1 MTAPS
6 TPPAP
11 PATGA
16 PAPGSPGPWD
26 ERSRALLSA
35 RPPASPAAP
44 ASPATPAPTPAS
56 KPAPRR
62 GPADPVKA
70 LMHRHRALCERAV
83 DPLEIAAGLEA
94 HGITDRTAARFRHRD
109 VFSLAEELY
118 ARVPHGTDSG
128 AHGAAL
134 GAYDATLGA
143 YASHSGA
150 HAPTYAPVYA
160 ATHTPHAAPGRE
172 PAPAPAGSEHAPG
185 PGRSRP
191 ATGRARWTALA
202 LLPGAV
208 AATTLVALDHSTGQ
222 SRLAIGLA
230 GALTLSGVLSACL
243 RRGPLRARGRRV
255 PAAGLWTYWLLG
267 YLLCGDGLL
276 AALVAG
282 GPHGPWPAP
291 LTPVAALT
299 LAVAP
304 AAWCAHLF
312 SVQARRRLSGSR
324 GLADFAAGARPLLL
338 SLVGLYALAVTG
350 LSLLATRTLG
360 DGGDGALAPTV
371 ALATLFLLARLLTV
385 HGFPDAAATG
395 LAAACAAE
403 ALACAATLAG
413 RIPGCDA
420 LAAPVRAVVLNGG
433 PAAVSTLAC
442 GAAALALLG
451 HAAVVLSR
459 ASAHTE
465 PGGPPHPPRPP
476 HL

>member
-1 MTAPS
+1 MTAQP
-6 TPPAP
+6 TPPASL
-11 PATGA
+11 ATDA
-16 PAPGSPGPWD
+16 PAPASPGPWD
-26 ERSRALLSA
+26 ERSRALL
-35 RPPASPAAP
+35 PAELPAAP
-44 ASPATPAPTPAS
+44 AAPVPAAAPAA
-56 KPAPRR
+56 KPAARR

-128 AHGAAL
+128 AAHGAHGD
-134 GAYDATLGA
+134 GAYGAHGEATHGAPDATHHGAHGA
-143 YASHSGA
+143 YPS
-150 HAPTYAPVYA
+150 T
-160 ATHTPHAAPGRE
+160 GRE
-172 PAPAPAGSEHAPG
+172 PASAAPAA
-185 PGRSRP
+185 RDSR

-208 AATTLVALDHSTGQ
+208 AAATLVGLDHSAGQ
-222 SRLAIGLA
+222 GRLAIGLA
-230 GALTLSGVLSACL
+230 GALALSGALSACL
-243 RRGPLRARGRRV
+243 RRGPLRAGGRRV
-255 PAAGLWTYWLLG
+255 PAAGLWTYWLLA

-276 AALVAG
+276 AELVAG
-282 GPHGPWPAP
+282 GPDGPWPAP
-291 LTPVAALT
+291 LTPPAALA

-312 SVQARRRLSGSR
+312 SVHARRRLRGSR

-338 SLVGLYALAVTG
+338 SLVGLYALVVTG
-350 LSLLATRTLG
+350 LSLLTTLVLG

-385 HGFPDAAATG
+385 HGFPESAATG
-395 LAAACAAE
+395 LAAACAVE

-420 LAAPVRAVVLNGG
+420 LAAPVRAVVLNWGAG
-433 PAAVSTLAC
+433 AVSTLAC
-442 GAAALALLG
+442 AAAALGLLS
-451 HAAVVLSR
+451 HAAVALSR

-465 PGGPPHPPRPP
+465 PSCPP
-476 HL
+476 HLSHL